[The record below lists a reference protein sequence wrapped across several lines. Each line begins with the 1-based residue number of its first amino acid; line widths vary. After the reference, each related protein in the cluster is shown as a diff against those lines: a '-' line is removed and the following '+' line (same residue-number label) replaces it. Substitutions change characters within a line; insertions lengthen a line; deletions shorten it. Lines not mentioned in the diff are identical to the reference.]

1 MLEVEFLGR
10 RFKNPV
16 LPAAGPMTQDPKW
29 ARKIQDM
36 GVGGMVLKTIST
48 EAATVKRP
56 VIAKTEVGLL
66 NCELWSEEPPEKWI
80 DEYLPEIKKDMNIPI
95 IVSLGYKP
103 EQIKALIPKLEP
115 FADMFEISTHYTGF
129 DPKPVY
135 EAAKAGRE
143 STKLPVLIK
152 LSPHAPNIQDFA
164 RAAEDGGADG
174 IVAINSLGPALSI
187 DIKKRKSRLGAG
199 YGWISGPAIKHFALR
214 IVHEV
219 SKAVN
224 IPVIGVGGIEKA
236 EDVVEFMMAGATLVQ
251 MLSAAIMYGPKRYRE
266 IIDDL
271 PRVLDEI
278 GVKDIR
284 EIIGAYKGD

>member
-1 MLEVEFLGR
+1 MLEVEFLGIK
-10 RFKNPV
+10 FKNPL
-16 LPAAGPMTQDPKW
+16 LPAAGPMTQNPEW
-29 ARKIQDM
+29 AKRIRDM

-48 EAATVKRP
+48 TAAKVKRP
-56 VIAKTEVGLL
+56 VITKTDVGLL
-66 NCELWSEEPPEKWI
+66 NCELWSEEPPQKWI
-80 DEYLPEIKKDMNIPI
+80 EEYLPQIKKDMDIPI

-103 EQIKALIPKLEP
+103 NEIKELVLKLEP

-135 EAAKAGRE
+135 EAAKAAKE
-143 STKLPVLIK
+143 STKIPVLIK
-152 LSPHAPNIQDFA
+152 LSPHAPNIADFA

-187 DIKKRKSRLGAG
+187 DIKKRKAKLGAG

-214 IVHEV
+214 IVYEV
-219 SKAVN
+219 SKAVK
-224 IPVIGVGGIEKA
+224 IPVIGVGGIESA

-266 IIDDL
+266 IIDNL
-271 PRVLDEI
+271 PSVLSSI
-278 GVKDIR
+278 GVKDIN
-284 EIIGAYKGD
+284 EIIGVFEKE

>member
-1 MLEVEFLGR
+1 MLEVEFLGIKFR
-10 RFKNPV
+10 NPV
-16 LPAAGPMTQDPKW
+16 LPAAGPMTQNPKW
-29 ARKIQDM
+29 ARKIQEM
-36 GVGGMVLKTIST
+36 GVGAMVLKTIST
-48 EAATVKRP
+48 TAASVKRP
-56 VIAKTEVGLL
+56 VITKTDVGLL

-80 DEYLPEIKKDMNIPI
+80 NEYLPEIKKDMEIPI

-103 EQIKALIPKLEP
+103 EQIKELIPKLEP

-135 EAAKAGRE
+135 DAAKAGRE

-152 LSPHAPNIQDFA
+152 LSPHAPNIADFA

-174 IVAINSLGPALSI
+174 LVAINSLGPALSI
-187 DIKKRKSRLGAG
+187 DIRRRKSRLGAG

-219 SKAVN
+219 SKAVT
-224 IPVIGVGGIEKA
+224 IPVMGVGGIESA
-236 EDVVEFMMAGATLVQ
+236 EDVVEFMMAGATAVQ
-251 MLSAAIMYGPKRYRE
+251 MLSAAIMYGPKRYKE

-271 PRVLDEI
+271 PKVLESI
-278 GVKDIR
+278 GVKDIKD
-284 EIIGAYKGD
+284 IIGVYKED

>member
-1 MLEVEFLGR
+1 MLEVEFLGVK
-10 RFKNPV
+10 FKNPL
-16 LPAAGPMTQDPKW
+16 LPAAGPLTQSPKW

-48 EAATVKRP
+48 TAAVVKRP
-56 VIAKTEVGLL
+56 VIAKTGVGLL
-66 NCELWSEEPPEKWI
+66 NCELWSEDPPEKWI
-80 DEYLPEIKKDMNIPI
+80 DEYLPEIKKDMKIPI

-103 EQIKALIPKLEP
+103 DEIRELIPKLEP

-135 EAAKAGRE
+135 DAAKAGRE

-152 LSPHAPNIQDFA
+152 LSPHAPNIADFA

-174 IVAINSLGPALSI
+174 LVAINSLGPALSI
-187 DIKKRKSRLGAG
+187 DIKKRKARLGAG

-219 SKAVN
+219 SKAVS
-224 IPVIGVGGIEKA
+224 IPVIGVGGVEKA
-236 EDVVEFMMAGATLVQ
+236 EDVVEFMMAGASLVQ
-251 MLSAAIMYGPKRYRE
+251 MLSAAIMYGPRRYKE
-266 IIDDL
+266 IIEDL
-271 PRVLDEI
+271 PRVLDSI
-278 GVKDIR
+278 GVKNIR
-284 EIIGAYKGD
+284 EIIGVYKED